1 MAKYLISF
9 PTASGRGWAGTRMP
23 RSTRRRLRRTRAARA
38 RMAPARRGQRVDR
51 AHREGMP
58 LRPGWATRLHTLL
71 NGYLAARQGTF
82 MHPAELSSVFS
93 ALADPTR
100 RAILARL
107 SQGEAPVKELAA
119 PFDLSGPAI
128 TKHLNVLERAG
139 LISRGREGQL
149 RPCRLEPH
157 AHAPAADWI
166 DQCRALWEERLD
178 RLDSYLKS
186 VRSDSTSKARGMAPR
201 TKPRPRTPGE

>member
-1 MAKYLISF
+1 MQS
-9 PTASGRGWAGTRMP
+9 
-23 RSTRRRLRRTRAARA
+23 
-38 RMAPARRGQRVDR
+38 
-51 AHREGMP
+51 
-58 LRPGWATRLHTLL
+58 
-71 NGYLAARQGTF
+71 
-82 MHPAELSSVFS
+82 AELSSVFS

-139 LISRGREGQL
+139 LISRSRDGQM

-157 AHAPAADWI
+157 ALAPAADWI
-166 DQCRALWEERLD
+166 DQYRAMWEERLD
-178 RLDSYLKS
+178 RLDAYLKS
-186 VRSDSTSKARGMAPR
+186 VTSTSTSKARGLTPR
-201 TKPRPRTPGE
+201 KMPKPKTQGERSGRKK